1 MESMVLTAQQV
12 AQYRLDGYVC
22 PVPVMTSPKALGLR
36 RRLEAVEAR
45 QGRRLVAVQ
54 RSRAFLLFKWLDDL
68 IRDPRVL
75 DPVEQLRMRGAEQ
88 PARGGRIVR
97 APND

>member
-1 MESMVLTAQQV
+1 
-12 AQYRLDGYVC
+12 
-22 PVPVMTSPKALGLR
+22 
-36 RRLEAVEAR
+36 
-45 QGRRLVAVQ
+45 
-54 RSRAFLLFKWLDDL
+54 LFKWLDDL